1 MNLENTSGQ
10 PARKGI
16 DGDKCLAAV
25 YLGEAQSTAD
35 LLAAFEMC
43 SAAVEDLDKA
53 SFAGLGLRQKK
64 ALGADIWTPEVQ
76 EKFKGVMLRL

>member
-1 MNLENTSGQ
+1 LNILNTSEQ

-35 LLAAFEMC
+35 LLAAFQMC
-43 SAAVEDLDKA
+43 SACPEDLDKG
-53 SFAGLGLRQKK
+53 SFASLGLRQKK
-64 ALGADIWTPEVQ
+64 TLGPDIWTAGVQ
-76 EKFKGVMLRL
+76 EQFKGVMMQL